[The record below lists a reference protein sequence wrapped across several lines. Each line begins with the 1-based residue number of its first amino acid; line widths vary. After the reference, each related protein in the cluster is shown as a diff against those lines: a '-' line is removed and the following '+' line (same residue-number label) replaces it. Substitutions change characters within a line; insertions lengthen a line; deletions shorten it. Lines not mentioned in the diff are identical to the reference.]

1 MGPDTVYG
9 PNNTQTR
16 LASDTADNLSW
27 DRYTL
32 PTDSRSPALSAAL
45 SRIVFSNYGSAQ
57 PLHAVVELVSAEVS
71 RRAATGQGVVAV
83 VGRSRRM
90 AVESHAAELRELNTE
105 RGSPVGSEVI
115 KTVGEV
121 GATLVAVDTS
131 ASLLIMQA
139 HVHGV

>member
-32 PTDSRSPALSAAL
+32 PADSRSHALSAAL
-45 SRIVFSNYGSAQ
+45 SRIVFSRHTSAQ
-57 PLHAVVELVSAEVS
+57 PLHTVVELVSAEVN
-71 RRAATGQGVVAV
+71 RRATTGHGFVAV

-90 AVESHAAELRELNTE
+90 AVESHGAELRELNAE
-105 RGSPVGSEVI
+105 RGFPVGSEVI
-115 KTVGEV
+115 RTVGEV
-121 GATLVAVDTS
+121 GAALVAVDMS
-131 ASLLIMQA
+131 ASLLVMQA
-139 HVHGV
+139 HAHGV